1 MLEVEKKT
9 NPIEKMTEERKK
21 NRRKKDIIVTKYEK
35 KIEYDKDGNEV
46 IKRIPINV
54 NITKKVNES
63 KKLIKN
69 YTAEQKI
76 EELERIFSK

>member
-1 MLEVEKKT
+1 MLEVERKPQNLKRIT
-9 NPIEKMTEERKK
+9 KK
-21 NRRKKDIIVTKYEK
+21 NKNRDIIIK
-35 KIEYDKDGNEV
+35 KFEIKTEVNDDGS
-46 IKRIPINV
+46 ITTRRIPIKV

>member
-1 MLEVEKKT
+1 MLEVERKPQDLKKIT
-9 NPIEKMTEERKK
+9 KK
-21 NRRKKDIIVTKYEK
+21 NKNRDIIIK
-35 KIEYDKDGNEV
+35 KFEIKTEVNDDGS
-46 IKRIPINV
+46 ITTRRIPVNV